1 MNVEIRPLS
10 FFYINLFF
18 FAVYTQ
24 QYRKK
29 SISAALYRSPRCCMQ
44 GWGPVIQSSSAYLQ
58 MGVALHR
65 NARAITGQEI

>member
-1 MNVEIRPLS
+1 MNVEIRPRS

-44 GWGPVIQSSSAYLQ
+44 GWGL
-58 MGVALHR
+58 
-65 NARAITGQEI
+65 